1 MPTGRDD
8 VRFQGKTGSHLLR
21 ASISHLD
28 PGCVKTRTNQEC
40 AELFSLSSSPSG
52 GREYFWFL
60 IDGIETEFLRAD
72 CASEFSRSQ
81 DPRRTSQGEVDGL
94 ACGNPRLT
102 LLLEFPE
109 GQMSPMTALVLA
121 VLGSLYL
128 PGQAFAQLTPPAGSA
143 GAGNSAI
150 SGVPYGPAN
159 PRVLSDPSGIGN
171 ASSLPPLRSN
181 TPAPVVSSTPT
192 APTRVVTPPS
202 YPSASQ
208 QIISTIAVEPR
219 SKAPPRRRG
228 RPQVSSF
235 TGICRG
241 C

>member
-1 MPTGRDD
+1 MSA
-8 VRFQGKTGSHLLR
+8 VR
-21 ASISHLD
+21 
-28 PGCVKTRTNQEC
+28 
-40 AELFSLSSSPSG
+40 
-52 GREYFWFL
+52 
-60 IDGIETEFLRAD
+60 
-72 CASEFSRSQ
+72 SRSGVNRTSSGRHDLAEF
-81 DPRRTSQGEVDGL
+81 DPRQTSQGEVDGL
-94 ACGNPRLT
+94 ASGNPRLT
-102 LLLEFPE
+102 LLLKFPE
-109 GQMSPMTALVLA
+109 GQMSRMTALVLA

-181 TPAPVVSSTPT
+181 TPAPVVSLTPT

-208 QIISTIAVEPR
+208 QIIGTIAVEPR